1 MNAECVPKSQYMPQS
16 DVPKP
21 PKLKEYQ
28 EKVQLWGLAEDDF
41 CIENLGSLFL
51 TSIHGKT
58 WWEKNLWL
66 LASPTLPWILAV
78 WGNLSKVQPY
88 VCKPPQT
95 QTLNGGSNWTL
106 TKLTNIFKPMKWV
119 SKSHEPKK
127 CKTCWFQC
135 CLEATMGNMTVSCVP
150 LSCSLL
156 NVSVYCGFLILSH
169 NLLVFWGLV
178 LFILQFEVCILSW
191 FCLPTSP

>member
-1 MNAECVPKSQYMPQS
+1 MQNVCQSLSTCHSLMCQNPLNWKNIRKKFGSEDFWRWLLRREPGKS
-16 DVPKP
+16 
-21 PKLKEYQ
+21 
-28 EKVQLWGLAEDDF
+28 
-41 CIENLGSLFL
+41 FL

-78 WGNLSKVQPY
+78 WENLSKVQPY

-119 SKSHEPKK
+119 PKSHEPKK
-127 CKTCWFQC
+127 CKTCWSQC

-178 LFILQFEVCILSW
+178 LFILQFEMCILSW
-191 FCLPTSP
+191 FCLPMSP